1 MELYLSRRTLTTEL
15 LNVTILFNHRRYM
28 VDERVNVRGHILP
41 LKPSHSELRLRKSL
55 THSVAEIK
63 EYVHV

>member
-1 MELYLSRRTLTTEL
+1 MELYLSRRTLTTDL
-15 LNVTILFNHRRYM
+15 LNVTILFKHRRYM

-63 EYVHV
+63 ECVHV

>member
-1 MELYLSRRTLTTEL
+1 MEFYLSRHTLTPEL
-15 LNVTILFNHRRYM
+15 LNVIILFNHRRYM
-28 VDERVNVRGHILP
+28 VDERVNVRGLILP

>member
-1 MELYLSRRTLTTEL
+1 MELYLSGRTLTTEL

-41 LKPSHSELRLRKSL
+41 LKPSHSKLRLRKSL
-55 THSVAEIK
+55 THSVAKIK